1 MATQQHN
8 VELLPIVDL
17 VPYANNPR
25 THPSANVAKLAE
37 SLKQYG
43 WTNPVLITDTKEI
56 IAGHGRV
63 LAANKLGLSAAPCIR
78 LSHLTPEQVK
88 AYRLADNRLGLD
100 SDWDD
105 ELLRIELADLDL
117 DSVLTGFDEA
127 ELDRILNG
135 NAAQEGEDDAPEL
148 QQTPVSKLG
157 DIWALGAHR
166 LLCGDATDAQAVS
179 QLLVGVSPN
188 LMVTDPPYGVDYDPD
203 WRNRADRANGKPYG
217 ACAIGLVQNDT
228 RTDWSDAW
236 RLFPGDVVYA
246 WHPAGAL
253 QVDHYNALVTAGFQV
268 RMQIIWAKSHFP
280 IGRGNYHVQHEP
292 CWYAVRNKA
301 HWRGDRSQTTLW
313 QIDKPIKSETG
324 HSTQKPVECMRRPI
338 LNHTSEGQAVYD
350 PFMGSGTTIIAA
362 ETIARVCYGIEIN
375 PLYVDMAIRRWQTF
389 TKQTATRL
397 GDGKPFEG

>member
-1 MATQQHN
+1 MGKAEI
-8 VELLPIVDL
+8 ELLPIADL

-25 THPSANVAKLAE
+25 THPKANVAKLAE
-37 SLKQYG
+37 RSKQYG
-43 WTNPVLITDTKEI
+43 WTNPVLITDQLEI

-63 LAANKLGLSAAPCIR
+63 LAANKLGLSQAPCIR
-78 LSHLTPEQVK
+78 LSHLSPEQVK
-88 AYRLADNRLGLD
+88 AYRIADNRLGLD

-105 ELLRIELADLDL
+105 ELLRVELSDLDL

-135 NAAQEGEDDAPEL
+135 DAAKEGEDDCPQL
-148 QQTPVSKLG
+148 QETAIAKLG
-157 DIWALGAHR
+157 DIWALGPHR
-166 LLCGDATDAQAVS
+166 LLCGDATDADGIAKLLAAV
-179 QLLVGVSPN
+179 VPN
-188 LMVTDPPYGVDYDPD
+188 LMVTDPPYGVEYDPD
-203 WRNRADRANGKPYG
+203 WRNRADRANGKPDG
-217 ACAIGLVQNDT
+217 ARAIGLVQNDN
-228 RTDWSDAW
+228 RSDWSDAW

-246 WHPAGAL
+246 WHPSGAM
-253 QVDHYNALVTAGFQV
+253 QVEHYNALVAAGFSV

-313 QIDKPIKSETG
+313 QIDKPLKSETG

-362 ETIARVCYGIEIN
+362 ETISRVCYGVEIN

-389 TKQTATRL
+389 TNKTATRL
-397 GDGKPFEG
+397 GDGKPFAG

>member
-1 MATQQHN
+1 MGKAEI
-8 VELLPIVDL
+8 ELLPIADL

-25 THPSANVAKLAE
+25 THPKANVAKLAE

-43 WTNPVLITDTKEI
+43 WTNPVLITDQLEI

-63 LAANKLGLSAAPCIR
+63 LAANKLGLSQAPCIR
-78 LSHLTPEQVK
+78 LSHLSPEQVK
-88 AYRLADNRLGLD
+88 AYRIADNRLGLD

-105 ELLRIELADLDL
+105 ELLRVELSDLDL

-135 NAAQEGEDDAPEL
+135 DAAKEGEDDCPQL
-148 QQTPVSKLG
+148 QETAIAKLG
-157 DIWALGAHR
+157 DIWALGPHR
-166 LLCGDATDAQAVS
+166 LLCGDATDADGIAKLLAAV
-179 QLLVGVSPN
+179 VPN
-188 LMVTDPPYGVDYDPD
+188 LMVTDPPYGVEYDPD
-203 WRNRADRANGKPYG
+203 WRNRADRANGKPDG
-217 ACAIGLVQNDT
+217 ARAIGLVQNDN
-228 RTDWSDAW
+228 RSDWSDAW

-246 WHPAGAL
+246 WHPSGAM
-253 QVDHYNALVTAGFQV
+253 QVEHYNALVAAGFSV

-313 QIDKPIKSETG
+313 QIDKPLKSETG

-362 ETIARVCYGIEIN
+362 ETIGRVCYGVEIN

-389 TKQTATRL
+389 TNKTATRL
-397 GDGKPFEG
+397 GDGKPFAG

>member
-1 MATQQHN
+1 MGKAEI
-8 VELLPIVDL
+8 ELLPIADL

-25 THPSANVAKLAE
+25 THPKANVAKLAE
-37 SLKQYG
+37 SLRQYG
-43 WTNPVLITDTKEI
+43 WTNPVLITDSREI

-63 LAANKLGLSAAPCIR
+63 LAANKLGLAEAPCIR

-88 AYRLADNRLGLD
+88 AYRIADNRLGLD

-105 ELLRIELADLDL
+105 ELLRLELSELDL

-135 NAAQEGEDDAPEL
+135 DAAQQGEDDTPQL
-148 QQTPVSKLG
+148 QENAVSEPG
-157 DIWALGAHR
+157 DIWALGPHR
-166 LLCGDATDAQAVS
+166 LLCGDATDAQAVPK
-179 QLLVGVSPN
+179 LLAGVSPN
-188 LMVTDPPYGVDYDPD
+188 LMVTDPPWGVEYDPQ
-203 WRNRADRANGKPYG
+203 WRIDKGLNSHQANAKPNNDNRAD
-217 ACAIGLVQNDT
+217 
-228 RTDWSDAW
+228 WSIAW
-236 RLFPGDVVYA
+236 HLFPGDVVYT
-246 WHPAGAL
+246 WHTAGAR
-253 QVDHYNALVTAGFQV
+253 QIEHYEALVRAGFTI

-280 IGRGNYHVQHEP
+280 IGRGHYHVQHEP

-313 QIDKPIKSETG
+313 QIDKPLKSETG

-362 ETIARVCYGIEIN
+362 ETIGRVCYGVEIN

-389 TKQTATRL
+389 TNKTATRL
-397 GDGKPFEG
+397 GDGKPFAG